1 MSKVIISSR
10 KERIVNI
17 NATQLAFL
25 FLVSIITHANQSIA
39 GNWNQSNQAS
49 PSINSKELKFGDF
62 NPWQLHANNF
72 KGGYSIVSDPLDSSR
87 KVELFSIKT
96 YQCAKGDC
104 QNNSSRWEKT
114 ENVYDFLPK
123 GQYGQP
129 AQAWYSWEVYFEK
142 DQAFGK
148 EQPEGP
154 IIMGQFK
161 ENKGLG
167 CPHVAFWHYTR
178 DDNDTYDVVLQR
190 NVANTPPPGDCV
202 VVGRKSLISID
213 EMRGKWTRFEFFI
226 KWSLTNTGEAEG
238 YVNGQ
243 RVFSY
248 SGPNCFVDCDKFSNF
263 RYGIYFA
270 NQRGGVKLR
279 PLNVFYKN
287 VRRSSTRHGL
297 LD

>member
-1 MSKVIISSR
+1 M
-10 KERIVNI
+10 NI

-123 GQYGQP
+123 GQRGQP

-213 EMRGKWTRFEFFI
+213 EMRGK
-226 KWSLTNTGEAEG
+226 
-238 YVNGQ
+238 
-243 RVFSY
+243 
-248 SGPNCFVDCDKFSNF
+248 
-263 RYGIYFA
+263 
-270 NQRGGVKLR
+270 
-279 PLNVFYKN
+279 
-287 VRRSSTRHGL
+287 
-297 LD
+297 

>member
-1 MSKVIISSR
+1 MVSQHKLGTVGKFIL
-10 KERIVNI
+10 KRIR
-17 NATQLAFL
+17 L
-25 FLVSIITHANQSIA
+25 LVKSNLKAQSL
-39 GNWNQSNQAS
+39 W
-49 PSINSKELKFGDF
+49 
-62 NPWQLHANNF
+62 
-72 KGGYSIVSDPLDSSR
+72 
-87 KVELFSIKT
+87 
-96 YQCAKGDC
+96 
-104 QNNSSRWEKT
+104 
-114 ENVYDFLPK
+114 
-123 GQYGQP
+123 
-129 AQAWYSWEVYFEK
+129 
-142 DQAFGK
+142 
-148 EQPEGP
+148 
-154 IIMGQFK
+154 GQFK
-161 ENKGLG
+161 ENRGLG

-178 DDNDTYDVVLQR
+178 DDNDTYAVVLQR

-287 VRRSSTRHGL
+287 VKIFYFVSPLCSYYQTKSIIQFKLKIECPRKCYNLSRHL
-297 LD
+297 Y